1 MVEKYKGSRNLMEVF
16 SQRGWGTQSSHLT
29 VPDARKARGSQYPTG
44 MTLAEIPNSG
54 ERDHIQ
60 RIGTAPVEG

>member
-1 MVEKYKGSRNLMEVF
+1 MVEKYTGSRNLMEVF

-44 MTLAEIPNSG
+44 MTLAEIPNKGKIESIEIIASG
-54 ERDHIQ
+54 
-60 RIGTAPVEG
+60 

>member
-44 MTLAEIPNSG
+44 LALAERPNRR
-54 ERDHIQ
+54 ERE
-60 RIGTAPVEG
+60 PVETISRS